1 MGLLTHFEH
10 LPTPSLI
17 IKRFR
22 ISIFVVEYIMS
33 ERESTLQKEFSKEE
47 NLNGESSLGTS
58 TSKVDLNNLI
68 KRVKDEEKRSKRQ
81 NIVISAAALSAVAVF
96 GIILTL

>member
-1 MGLLTHFEH
+1 MSDGENSIKNDLKNENNFEG
-10 LPTPSLI
+10 
-17 IKRFR
+17 
-22 ISIFVVEYIMS
+22 
-33 ERESTLQKEFSKEE
+33 E
-47 NLNGESSLGTS
+47 NSLGS
-58 TSKVDLNNLI
+58 SQSKVDLNNLI

>member
-1 MGLLTHFEH
+1 MG
-10 LPTPSLI
+10 
-17 IKRFR
+17 
-22 ISIFVVEYIMS
+22 
-33 ERESTLQKEFSKEE
+33 ERESTLQKEFIKEE
-47 NLNGESSLGTS
+47 KLNGENSLGST

-68 KRVKDEEKRSKRQ
+68 EKVKEEEKRSKRQ